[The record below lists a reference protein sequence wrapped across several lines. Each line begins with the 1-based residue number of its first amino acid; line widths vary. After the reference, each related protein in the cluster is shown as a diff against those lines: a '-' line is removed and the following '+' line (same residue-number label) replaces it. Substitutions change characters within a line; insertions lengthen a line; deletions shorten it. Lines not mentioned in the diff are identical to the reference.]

1 MDGEKVF
8 SVFPEKVEK
17 WREEKVPS
25 IHLKAKENCVL
36 PLIISFLSVFVF
48 LQLYHLIFYQ
58 FVLPKFYH
66 LFLYIYIHAI
76 IFRIYY
82 C

>member
-8 SVFPEKVEK
+8 SVFPQKVEK

-48 LQLYHLIFYQ
+48 SNYTI
-58 FVLPKFYH
+58 
-66 LFLYIYIHAI
+66 
-76 IFRIYY
+76 
-82 C
+82 